1 MSFIIIKYLC
11 DALNLNESALS
22 KIGVSIYDSEGRIKN
37 VTAIFDEIAEL
48 WSKDLEENK
57 E

>member
-1 MSFIIIKYLC
+1 MSFNIIKYLC
-11 DALNLNESALS
+11 DALDLNESALS

-48 WSKDLEENK
+48 WNKDLEGK
-57 E
+57 QK